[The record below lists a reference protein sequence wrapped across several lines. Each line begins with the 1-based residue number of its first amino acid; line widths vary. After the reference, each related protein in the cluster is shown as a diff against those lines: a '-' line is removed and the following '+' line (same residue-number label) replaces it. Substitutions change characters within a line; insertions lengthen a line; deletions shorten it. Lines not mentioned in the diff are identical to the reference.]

1 MKGIRILFAL
11 ALAALPLVTTLFP
24 FIVTADSTP
33 YIQNPI
39 SGCDDALCLFERFIR
54 FFLGGVAVVS
64 TMMFIWGGYLFL
76 TSGGNAE
83 QIKKGKDTLL
93 WSSLGIV
100 VILASWVI
108 LRYFIVNIVGS
119 AKSG

>member
-1 MKGIRILFAL
+1 MKAFRLLFAL
-11 ALAALPLVTTLFP
+11 ALAALPLVTTLLP
-24 FIVTADSTP
+24 FVVTADSTPP

-39 SGCDDALCLFERFIR
+39 SGCNDAICLFERFIR

-64 TMMFIWGGYLFL
+64 TVMFIWGGYLFL
-76 TSGGNAE
+76 TSGGNVE
-83 QIKKGKDTLL
+83 QVKKGKDTLL

-108 LRYFIVNIVGS
+108 LKYFISNIVGS
-119 AKSG
+119 A